1 MSETFID
8 KAPVAVIMNPDI
20 ERIIDMLPEL
30 SPERIKE
37 IADFTAYLAE
47 RERKNKVF
55 IEETLAAEERGEYY
69 TFNTAEEAMDAIINW
84 RE

>member
-8 KAPVAVIMNPDI
+8 KAPVAVIKNPDI
-20 ERIIDMLPEL
+20 ERIIGMLPEL
-30 SPERIKE
+30 SPERVKE

-47 RERKNKVF
+47 RERKHKVF

-69 TFNTAEEAMDAIINW
+69 TFNTAEEAMEAIINW